1 VRDNT
6 ERLRPPRF
14 LWVPFE
20 LGRPFGA
27 PDAPDFQMRV
37 LRATLAL
44 LERTDG
50 PPLLEDFPDD
60 APAAVDD
67 SGEGWVCPINLPPPP
82 VDSVSDLED
91 AVRDEIARLDPWYTL
106 ACETRGRTAFGV
118 SAMSLESIV
127 GFLAAYQA
135 GGETAENPAS
145 DRPLAETL
153 RLACADLRCW
163 YLEAAAARP
172 GGDSRTLADWFWG
185 ETAAARLL
193 MALYPVCTA
202 SEDADVRHFGESQLV
217 PRAQRHRLG

>member
-27 PDAPDFQMRV
+27 PDAPAFQMRV
-37 LRATLAL
+37 LRAVLAL

-60 APAAVDD
+60 APAAAADG
-67 SGEGWVCPINLPPPP
+67 GEGWVCPVNLPPLPAE
-82 VDSVSDLED
+82 SVSDLED
-91 AVRDEIARLDPWYTL
+91 AVRDEIARLDPWYAL

-118 SAMSLESIV
+118 SDLELDSIV
-127 GFLAAYQA
+127 RFLAAWQA
-135 GGETAENPAS
+135 GGDTAGNPVPE
-145 DRPLAETL
+145 RPFAEML

-193 MALYPVCTA
+193 LALHPVCAA
-202 SEDADVRHFGESQLV
+202 SDDADIRHFGETQLV
-217 PRAQRHRLG
+217 PRAQQHRLV